1 MKRIIRILVVGLLLS
16 GLTGTKARA
25 ATTDAVVGT
34 GTPASCDETA
44 FDAALATVQAGTR
57 GTITFDCGPA
67 SHTIEIY
74 NSATISKEVTID
86 GGGLIRLFA
95 QGSSP
100 MFVKPRFFEVS
111 AGGWLTLNDMVLEGG
126 RGPAG
131 DGWGSQGGS
140 IVVWGAGQLDMQGTT
155 ILNSASTAWGGAI
168 ANEGGVVRVQDSII
182 SGSSAKWGGAY
193 NGANGYDIFINATVV
208 GSISA
213 EGGGGVRLWNTIDS
227 SITDSTISGHTTAGS
242 GGGIENI
249 GGQVTIRGSYIEGNA
264 ATLWGGGVKNSNNGD
279 RTGWILIEN
288 SRIADNVSGI
298 NGGGIESQGSL
309 TLRTTRVTDNT
320 AVAGGGILSWDGQ
333 LTIDGTSVVENSAD
347 KGGGIYAHGG
357 GVVIDNSQ
365 VADNVATE
373 GGGLYLTEIAGAG
386 ANNWAHITA
395 SDITGNR
402 ANSGSGI
409 LAAHAYV
416 TVSQSE
422 IFGNGALAVY
432 LWQTVSGGSYMVVTQ
447 SSIHDNTGS
456 GFYNG
461 ENSTLTI
468 GNSTISQNGEW
479 GVWAGQNSIQT
490 LLGFSTVRDNAAGQI
505 RRTGG
510 QLVLE
515 ASAIDR
521 GTTATPNCVTDAG
534 LPAPQGGGNM
544 ANDNSCGAPVTP
556 NSDLDLGPLELNGRA
571 TPGHW
576 PQPGSALI
584 DAAAC
589 GIYKTDQHG
598 MARPQGTACDVGA
611 VEVGPDGGRIF
622 VPAIMR

>member
-1 MKRIIRILVVGLLLS
+1 MKKMIWILIIPLLLL
-16 GLTGTKARA
+16 GLAGGETRA
-25 ATTDAVVGT
+25 ATTDVVVGT
-34 GTPASCDETA
+34 GTPASCDEAA
-44 FDAALATVQAGTR
+44 FDAALTTVQAGTR

-74 NSATISKEVTID
+74 NSATISKDVTID
-86 GGGLIRLFA
+86 GEGLIRLFA

-111 AGGWLTLNDMVLEGG
+111 AGGWLTLNDMILEGA

-140 IVVWGAGQLDMQGTT
+140 IVVWGTGQLDVQGTT

-193 NGANGYDIFINATVV
+193 NGANGYDIFINATVID
-208 GSISA
+208 STSA

-333 LTIDGTSVVENSAD
+333 LTIDGTSVAGNSAD

-357 GVVIDNSQ
+357 GVIIDNSQ
-365 VADNVATE
+365 IADNDATE
-373 GGGLYLTEIAGAG
+373 GGGLYLTEIAGAN
-386 ANNWAHITA
+386 ADNWVRITA
-395 SDITGNR
+395 SDITGNQ
-402 ANSGSGI
+402 AGAGGGI
-409 LAAHAYV
+409 LTARAYV
-416 TVSQSE
+416 TVNQTE
-422 IFGNGALAVY
+422 IADNGTMAVY
-432 LWQTVSGGSYMVVTQ
+432 LWQTISGGSYMVVTQ
-447 SSIHDNTGS
+447 SSIHDNAGD

-490 LLGFSTVRDNAAGQI
+490 LLGFSTVRGNAAGQI

-534 LPAPQGGGNM
+534 LPAPQGGGSL
-544 ANDNSCGAPVTP
+544 ANDNSCGAPVAVS
-556 NSDLDLGPLELNGRA
+556 SDLDLGPLELNGHA

-576 PQPGSALI
+576 PQPDSALI
-584 DAAAC
+584 DAAEC
-589 GIYKTDQHG
+589 GIYTVDQHG
-598 MARPQGTACDVGA
+598 TARPQGKACDVGA
-611 VEVGPDGGRIF
+611 VEIGPAGGQIL
-622 VPAIMR
+622 VPLIVR